1 MRLSWVPAAPARKY
15 LPIAIHRPSTF
26 ACQFR
31 GKGRHQKVAS
41 IEGQAHIAYHAGPG
55 GARARTIMIGN
66 RPAITRAKVGGKLVE
81 IAIADSG
88 IGMDADDLPKL
99 FQPYYRARSATGIAG
114 TGLGLNVVKQVVE
127 LHGGTVEVT
136 SELGKGTTFT
146 IFLPIEFLLS
156 DQQVAA

>member
-1 MRLSWVPAAPARKY
+1 
-15 LPIAIHRPSTF
+15 
-26 ACQFR
+26 
-31 GKGRHQKVAS
+31 
-41 IEGQAHIAYHAGPG
+41 
-55 GARARTIMIGN
+55 MIGN